1 MKVPAPG
8 YQLITT
14 QLYFPGD
21 PQGDDDIA
29 SAVKPDRGGPI
40 RVI

>member
-1 MKVPAPG
+1 MKVSAPG

-21 PQGDDDIA
+21 
-29 SAVKPDRGGPI
+29 STRPDRGGPI